1 MVLDGDPRVLG
12 SKIWMLFVV
21 IAAALIALVAG
32 YGALNEV
39 VTLVQSALK
48 S

>member
-1 MVLDGDPRVLG
+1 MIRDGDPRVLG
-12 SKIWMLFVV
+12 SKIWMSFVV
-21 IAAALIALVAG
+21 VAAALIGLVAG

-39 VTLVQSALK
+39 VVLVRSVLN